1 MKNFSVFYSKVDK
14 IVNDRMSSG
23 NKNSNKG
30 LLAKQSTTSSSKKT
44 DDIFNKVANYVESI
58 RKQKEALKNG

>member
-14 IVNDRMSSG
+14 IVNDRMSSS
-23 NKNSNKG
+23 NKHSNKG
-30 LLAKQSTTSSSKKT
+30 LLAKTSTTSSSKKT
-44 DDIFNKVANYVESI
+44 DDVFNKVANYVESI

>member
-14 IVNDRMSSG
+14 IVNDRMTSG
-23 NKNSNKG
+23 SKHSNKG
-30 LLAKQSTTSSSKKT
+30 LLAKQSSNSSSKNT